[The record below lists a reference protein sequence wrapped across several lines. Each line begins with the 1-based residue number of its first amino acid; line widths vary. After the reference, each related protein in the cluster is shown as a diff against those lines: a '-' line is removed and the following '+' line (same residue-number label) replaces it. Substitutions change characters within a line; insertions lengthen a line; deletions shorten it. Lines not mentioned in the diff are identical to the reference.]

1 MTSEDAYARGRAVFM
16 GVELLVA
23 PGALV
28 PRAETEL
35 LGNTA
40 LELLAGMALA
50 QPRIID
56 MCCGSG
62 NLACALAVRVPAAR
76 VWGSDLTDGCV
87 SVARRNVEHL
97 GLGERV
103 RIRQGDLFASLEGD
117 GLDARCDLVV
127 CNPPYIS
134 AKRLEGDRAYLLQ
147 HEPREAFDG
156 GPYGLSIHQRVIKLA
171 PAFLRPGGY
180 LLFEIGE
187 GQDRQIT
194 LLFERAKAY
203 DDIRLVKD
211 AQGAARVALAR
222 KRTTEITD
230 AK

>member
-1 MTSEDAYARGRAVFM
+1 MTTEDAYARGRAVFM

-28 PRAETEL
+28 PREETEL
-35 LGNTA
+35 LGYCA
-40 LELLAGMALA
+40 LELVTGMKLAR
-50 QPRIID
+50 PSIID

-62 NLACALAVRVPAAR
+62 NLGCALAVRVPSAR
-76 VWGSDLTDGCV
+76 VWASDLTDGCV
-87 SVARRNVEHL
+87 SVTRRNVEHL
-97 GLGERV
+97 GLGERMSV
-103 RIRQGDLFASLEGD
+103 HQGDLFTPLAGLGLEGQSD
-117 GLDARCDLVV
+117 VVV

-134 AKRLEGDRAYLLQ
+134 AKRLEGDRAHLLK

-156 GPYGLSIHQRVIKLA
+156 GPYGLSIHQRVIKQA
-171 PAFLRPGGY
+171 PMFLRDGGY

-203 DDIRLVKD
+203 DDIRLVRD
-211 AQGAARVALAR
+211 SQGAARVALGR
-222 KRTTEITD
+222 KRST
-230 AK
+230 

>member
-1 MTSEDAYARGRAVFM
+1 MTSEDAYARGRTLFM

-40 LELLAGMALA
+40 LDLVAGMGLA
-50 QPRIID
+50 RPAIID

-62 NLACALAVRVPAAR
+62 NLACALAVRVPGAR
-76 VWGSDLTDGCV
+76 VWASDLTDGCV
-87 SVARRNVEHL
+87 SVARRNVEQL

-103 RIRQGDLFASLEGD
+103 SVHQGDLFASLAGQ
-117 GLDARCDLVV
+117 GLEARCDMVV

-134 AKRLEGDRAYLLQ
+134 AKRLEGDRAYLLER
-147 HEPREAFDG
+147 EPREAFDG

-171 PAFLRPGGY
+171 PAFLRDGGY

-194 LLFERAKAY
+194 LLFERAKVY
-203 DDIRLVKD
+203 DDIRLVQD
-211 AQGAARVALAR
+211 AQGAARVALGR
-222 KRTTEITD
+222 KRST
-230 AK
+230 